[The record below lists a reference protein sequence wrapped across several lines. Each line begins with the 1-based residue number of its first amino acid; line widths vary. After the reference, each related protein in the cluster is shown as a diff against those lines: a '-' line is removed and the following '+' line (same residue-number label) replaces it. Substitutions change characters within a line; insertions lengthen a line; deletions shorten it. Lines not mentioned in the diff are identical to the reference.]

1 MNRFRKGGMSQ
12 AQVEALMRLVIQDP
26 DNNNDDGKT
35 HYSCIYNLTKK
46 TLKIFSYG
54 NMDEGWEY
62 KM

>member
-1 MNRFRKGGMSQ
+1 MSQ

-35 HYSCIYNLTKK
+35 QYSCIYNLTKK